1 MTPPTMTTGQLLSM
15 NDGWDG
21 LRDALSPFAALAQR
35 IEMNTHPDGVV
46 VDLIMSDG
54 APQTFRVVSVTP
66 ATSVTIGLKTPV
78 VEVKPPWISNAR

>member
-1 MTPPTMTTGQLLSM
+1 MTLPTMTTDQLLSM

-35 IEMNTHPDGVV
+35 IEMNTHPDGVAIDV
-46 VDLIMSDG
+46 IMSNG

-66 ATSVTIGLKTPV
+66 ATSMTIGLKMPV